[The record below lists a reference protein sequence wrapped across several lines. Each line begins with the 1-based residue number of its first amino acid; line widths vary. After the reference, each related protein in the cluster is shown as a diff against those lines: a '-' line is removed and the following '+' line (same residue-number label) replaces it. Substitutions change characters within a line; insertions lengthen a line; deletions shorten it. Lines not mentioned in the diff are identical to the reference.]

1 MPEEQND
8 KIVCIVEDDAF
19 LVKAYQY
26 IFEHH
31 NIRVQVSRTG
41 EEALAYFKIETPN
54 VVLLDINLPGISG
67 FEVLEA
73 MSKDEKLDHVPV
85 IILSNLGSPEDINRG
100 KELGAVEYLVKAN
113 IDIDGILERVN
124 KYLR

>member
-1 MPEEQND
+1 MPEENKQ
-8 KIVCIVEDDAF
+8 KIVCIVEDDEF

-31 NIRVQVSRTG
+31 SLHAFIAHTG
-41 EEALAYFKIETPN
+41 EEALAFFKTETPN

-85 IILSNLGSPEDINRG
+85 IILSNLGSPEDVNRG

-124 KYLR
+124 KYVK